1 MAKVTDTPLEG
12 RWLPRIKISINEI
25 DNGFIVESNYGGAS
39 DDVGGGKTTR
49 YVKTLAEAQEV
60 MGEVVDQY
68 VRAQEDVKLVSK
80 VRPITLRDRFNAILD
95 AMTTL
100 AGGDEAAAVSEEAL
114 MAELHG
120 KYKAEEITACV
131 GQLIRDGI
139 LYSPKPKYLRRTA
152 PR

>member
-12 RWLPRIKISINEI
+12 RWLPRLKISINEI
-25 DNGFIVESNYGGAS
+25 DNGFMVESNYGGAS
-39 DDVGGGKTTR
+39 DDVEKGKTTR
-49 YVKTLAEAQEV
+49 YVKTLPEAQEV
-60 MGEVVDQY
+60 VGEIVDEF
-68 VRAQEDVKLVSK
+68 VRHLEDAKFISK

-100 AGGDEAAAVSEEAL
+100 SGGDEATAVSEEAL
-114 MAELHG
+114 MAALHG
-120 KYKAEEITACV
+120 KYKSEDITACV